1 MPRSRNQTATETAPA
16 DTVQPDSL
24 DISISIGE
32 MAPKAMCSLIRILY
46 ARQRL
51 LAAMV
56 KNSDIRIDE
65 ELIDLLDDEK
75 PDTLERISE
84 LVQNEISVGMVKGIQ
99 LTSDSLG
106 ITVPGAEHTQEEIV
120 IYARLL
126 DRILERARGAGNVN
140 RKLVDP
146 AEDEMKYYCYSFL
159 NQLGMAGP
167 EHSAHR
173 RLLTGH
179 LKGYAAFKSKAQL
192 DAHIARVNSRRR
204 AQRETIQAPADLEAG
219 DGE

>member
-32 MAPKAMCSLIRILY
+32 MAPKAMRSLIRILY

-56 KNSDIRIDE
+56 KNSGIRIDD

-84 LVQNEISVGMVKGIQ
+84 LVQNEIRVGMVKGIQ

-106 ITVPGAEHTQEEIV
+106 ITVPGAEHSQEEIV

-126 DRILERARGAGNVN
+126 DRILERARGAGNVSH
-140 RKLVDP
+140 KLIDP

-159 NQLGMAGP
+159 TQLGMNGP

-179 LKGYAAFKSKAQL
+179 LKGYAAFRSKAQL
-192 DAHIARVNSRRR
+192 DAHIARITARRR

>member
-1 MPRSRNQTATETAPA
+1 MPRSRNQASTETAPA

-32 MAPKAMCSLIRILY
+32 MAPKSMCSLIRILY

-84 LVQNEISVGMVKGIQ
+84 LVQNEIRVGMVKGIQ
-99 LTSDSLG
+99 LTVDSLG

-120 IYARLL
+120 IYARLM
-126 DRILERARGAGNVN
+126 DRILERACNAGNVS
-140 RKLVDP
+140 RKLIDP
-146 AEDEMKYYCYSFL
+146 AEDEMKYCCYSFL
-159 NQLGMAGP
+159 TQLGMAGP
-167 EHSAHR
+167 DHREHR

-179 LKGYAAFKSKAQL
+179 LKGYAAFRSKAQL
-192 DAHIARVNSRRR
+192 DAHIARITARRR
-204 AQRETIQAPADLEAG
+204 AQRETVQAPADLEAG

>member
-1 MPRSRNQTATETAPA
+1 MPRSRNQAATETAPA

-46 ARQRL
+46 ARQKL
-51 LAAMV
+51 LAAMIQ
-56 KNSDIRIDE
+56 NGEIYIDE

-84 LVQNEISVGMVKGIQ
+84 LVQNEIRVGMVKGIQ
-99 LTSDSLG
+99 LTVDSLG

-120 IYARLL
+120 IYARLM
-126 DRILERARGAGNVN
+126 DRLLERARNAGNVS
-140 RKLVDP
+140 RKLIDP

-159 NQLGMAGP
+159 TQLGMNGP

-179 LKGYAAFKSKAQL
+179 LKGYAAFRSKAQL
-192 DAHIARVNSRRR
+192 DAHIARITARRR
-204 AQRETIQAPADLEAG
+204 AQRETIDDPADLEAG

>member
-1 MPRSRNQTATETAPA
+1 MPRSRNQAITDTAPA
-16 DTVQPDSL
+16 DTVQPDRL
-24 DISISIGE
+24 DISISIGD
-32 MAPKAMCSLIRILY
+32 MTPKATCCLVRILY
-46 ARQRL
+46 ARQKL

-56 KNSDIRIDE
+56 RNSDIRIDD

-84 LVQNEISVGMVKGIQ
+84 LVQNEVRVDMIKGIQ
-99 LTSDSLG
+99 LTVDSLG
-106 ITVPGAEHTQEEIV
+106 ITVPGAEHTQDEIV

-126 DRILERARGAGNVN
+126 DRILERARNAGNVS
-140 RKLVDP
+140 RKLIDP

-204 AQRETIQAPADLEAG
+204 AARETIDAVVDLEAG
-219 DGE
+219 DEE

>member
-1 MPRSRNQTATETAPA
+1 MPRSRNQAATETAPA

-46 ARQRL
+46 ARQKL
-51 LAAMV
+51 LAAMIQ
-56 KNSDIRIDE
+56 NGEIYIDE

-84 LVQNEISVGMVKGIQ
+84 LVQNEIRVGMVKGIQ
-99 LTSDSLG
+99 LTVDSLG

-120 IYARLL
+120 IYARLM
-126 DRILERARGAGNVN
+126 DRILERARNAGNVS
-140 RKLVDP
+140 RKLIDP
-146 AEDEMKYYCYSFL
+146 AEDEMKYCCYSFL
-159 NQLGMAGP
+159 TQLGMNGP
-167 EHSAHR
+167 EHREHR

-179 LKGYAAFKSKAQL
+179 LKGYAAFRSKAQL
-192 DAHIARVNSRRR
+192 DEHIARITARRR
-204 AQRETIQAPADLEAG
+204 AKRETLHASADLEAG
-219 DGE
+219 DDE

>member
-159 NQLGMAGP
+159 NQLGMNGP

-204 AQRETIQAPADLEAG
+204 AERETIHAPADLEAG

>member
-1 MPRSRNQTATETAPA
+1 MPRSRNQASTETAPA

-32 MAPKAMCSLIRILY
+32 MAPKSMCSLIRILY

-84 LVQNEISVGMVKGIQ
+84 LVQNEIRVGMVKGIQ
-99 LTSDSLG
+99 LTVDILG

-120 IYARLL
+120 IYARLM
-126 DRILERARGAGNVN
+126 DRILERACNAGNVS
-140 RKLVDP
+140 RKLIDP
-146 AEDEMKYYCYSFL
+146 AEDEMKYCCYSFL
-159 NQLGMAGP
+159 TQLGMAGP
-167 EHSAHR
+167 DHREHR

-179 LKGYAAFKSKAQL
+179 LKGYAAFRSKAQL
-192 DAHIARVNSRRR
+192 DAHIARITARRR
-204 AQRETIQAPADLEAG
+204 AQRETVQAPADLEAG

>member
-1 MPRSRNQTATETAPA
+1 MPRSRNQAITETAPA
-16 DTVQPDSL
+16 EPVQPDSL
-24 DISISIGE
+24 DISISIGD
-32 MAPKAMCSLIRILY
+32 MTPKAMRGLIRILY
-46 ARQRL
+46 ARQKL

-56 KNSDIRIDE
+56 RNSGICIDE

-84 LVQNEISVGMVKGIQ
+84 LVQSEVRVDMIKGIQ
-99 LTSDSLG
+99 LTVDSLG
-106 ITVPGAEHTQEEIV
+106 ITVPGAEHTQDEIV

-126 DRILERARGAGNVN
+126 DRILERARNAGNVS
-140 RKLVDP
+140 RKLIDP

-192 DAHIARVNSRRR
+192 DAHIARITARRR
-204 AQRETIQAPADLEAG
+204 AERETIHAAADLEAG